1 LLPADSALKVRIDN
15 TRAHQLLLN
24 LCVNAQDAMP
34 NGGQLT
40 LTNTLVQLTPTQAA
54 KMHVLPG
61 ANYVRCSVS
70 DSGSGIPEE
79 VLSRIFDPFFTTK
92 AQGKGTGL
100 GLFIV
105 HSIATQAG
113 GFLEV
118 ESALGH
124 GTTFHI
130 YFPTAEEKINSEDS
144 LTKPEL
150 PQGSGRV
157 LVVD

>member
-1 LLPADSALKVRIDN
+1 ENTILDFNQVISETSELFKRSLLGKVELRLLPADSALKVRIDN

-92 AQGKGTGL
+92 AQGK
-100 GLFIV
+100 
-105 HSIATQAG
+105 
-113 GFLEV
+113 
-118 ESALGH
+118 
-124 GTTFHI
+124 
-130 YFPTAEEKINSEDS
+130 
-144 LTKPEL
+144 
-150 PQGSGRV
+150 
-157 LVVD
+157 